1 MLNTAMVKTMVV
13 VTTVRHIRGQ
23 GRFATM
29 PDDFRSHRREAEAF
43 LLHCWEEKDEE
54 VPCYVMCSLGFLRKV
69 KTPGRTDIIRR

>member
-23 GRFATM
+23 GRFAMM

-43 LLHCWEEKDEE
+43 LLHC
-54 VPCYVMCSLGFLRKV
+54 
-69 KTPGRTDIIRR
+69 